1 MQKIISLFI
10 VTLLGTTLLWSAPAR
25 GGVMSFT
32 QADGSTFQGLLKG
45 DASFHW
51 IESDGEIVLFNRADS
66 NYYKAKVVDGSL
78 VMTEEKVTLKSSKKA
93 AAFTEKAKENRHSVS
108 QEKREALNMMHK
120 NAQKGHH
127 PR

>member
-10 VTLLGTTLLWSAPAR
+10 LTLLGTSLLWSAPAR
-25 GGVMSFT
+25 GGVITFT
-32 QADGSTFQGLLKG
+32 QADGTTFQGLLKG

-66 NYYKAKVVDGSL
+66 NYYKAKIVDGSL
-78 VMTEEKVTLKSSKKA
+78 VMTEKKAVVKSSKRA
-93 AAFTEKAKENRHSVS
+93 SAFTEKAKESLHAVS
-108 QEKREALNMMHK
+108 KEKREALNTMHK
-120 NAQKGHH
+120 NAQKGDH

>member
-1 MQKIISLFI
+1 MQKIITLFI
-10 VTLLGTTLLWSAPAR
+10 LTLLGTTLLWSAPAR

-32 QADGSTFQGLLKG
+32 QADGSTFQGILKG

-51 IESDGEIVLFNRADS
+51 IESNGEIVLFNRVDS

-78 VMTEEKVTLKSSKKA
+78 VITEEKANLQRSKRA
-93 AAFTEKAKENRHSVS
+93 VAFTEEANEKRHTVS

>member
-25 GGVMSFT
+25 GGLITFR
-32 QADGSTFQGLLKG
+32 QADGATFQGLLKG

-51 IESDGEIVLFNRADS
+51 IESDGEIVLFNRVDS
-66 NYYKAKVVDGSL
+66 NYYKAKIVDDSL
-78 VMTEEKVTLKSSKKA
+78 VMTKEKAVVKSSKRA
-93 AAFTEKAKENRHSVS
+93 SAFTEKAKESLHAVS
-108 QEKREALNMMHK
+108 KEKREALNMMHK